1 MEHKDN
7 NIKFDFYQMFVLKD
21 VFPIEQPALTVSCTF
36 FFKELLWWVVSLRI
50 KFSVHT
56 LQ

>member
-50 KFSVHT
+50 KFSVYT
-56 LQ
+56 L